1 MNITEYK
8 KKNGFIVY
16 RASVYLGVDKLTGK
30 KARTT
35 VTANTKKGI
44 KIKARE
50 AVNAFASNGYTVKD
64 KPTITTYEELVK
76 VWWDSY
82 KNTVKPNT
90 RQSMDGLV
98 RVHLLPVFG
107 DYKLDKLITPILQ
120 QQVNKWA
127 DKANKGEKGAFA
139 NYSLLHNMNKRILK
153 YGVAIQVIQ
162 YNPANDVIVPRK
174 QQKEKSTVKYLDNK
188 ELKQFLNYLDT
199 LDQSNYENLFD
210 VVLYKTLLATGCRIG
225 EALALEWSDIDLE
238 SGVISI
244 TKTLNR
250 YQEINSPKSSA
261 GYRDIPIDKAT
272 LLLLKQ
278 YKNRQQIQSW
288 KLGRSETVVFSVFT
302 EKYAYACNLRK
313 RLNKHFDAAGV
324 TNVSFHGFRHTHT
337 TMMLYAQTSPKDVQY
352 RLGHSNL
359 LVTENVYWHTNQENA
374 KKAVSNYETA
384 INNLW
389 LFVNCSGL
397 KKS

>member
-1 MNITEYK
+1 MNIKEK
-8 KKNGFIVY
+8 VKKNGQKVY
-16 RASVYLGVDKLTGK
+16 FASVYLGVDQLTGK

-35 VTANTKKGI
+35 VTALTKSGV

-50 AVNAFASNGYTVKD
+50 VINSFAANGYTVKD
-64 KPTITTYEELVK
+64 KPTITTYNELVK

-90 RQSMDGLV
+90 RQAMESLV
-98 RVHLLPVFG
+98 RVHILPVFG
-107 DYKLDKLITPILQ
+107 DYKLSKLTTPTIQ

-127 DKANKGEKGAFA
+127 DKANTGQIGVFA

-153 YGVAIQVIQ
+153 YAVSLQLIS

-174 QQKEKSTVKYLDNK
+174 QQKEKAAIKYLDNK
-188 ELKQFLNYLDT
+188 ELKQFLAYLDT

-210 VVLYKTLLATGCRIG
+210 IVLYKTLLATGCRIS
-225 EALALEWSDIDLE
+225 EALALEWTDIDLDN
-238 SGVISI
+238 GIISI

-261 GYRDIPIDKAT
+261 GYRDIPIDQAT

-288 KLGRSETVVFSVFT
+288 KLGRSETIVFSVFT

-313 RLNKHFDAAGV
+313 RLNYHFKAAGV

-337 TMMLYAQTSPKDVQY
+337 TMMLYAQANPKDVQY

-359 LVTENVYWHTNQENA
+359 MMTENVYWHTNQENA

-384 INNLW
+384 ISNL
-389 LFVNCSGL
+389 
-397 KKS
+397 

>member
-35 VTANTKKGI
+35 VTANTKKGV

-50 AVNAFASNGYTVKD
+50 AINAFASNGYTVKD

-107 DYKLDKLITPILQ
+107 DYKLDKLTTPILQ

-153 YGVAIQVIQ
+153 YGVAIQVMQ

-174 QQKEKSTVKYLDNK
+174 QQKEKSIVKYLDNK

-210 VVLYKTLLATGCRIG
+210 VVLYKTLLATGCRIS

-238 SGVISI
+238 NGVISI
-244 TKTLNR
+244 NKTLNR
-250 YQEINSPKSSA
+250 YQEINSPKSNA

-288 KLGRSETVVFSVFT
+288 KLGRTETVVFSVFT

-313 RLNKHFDAAGV
+313 RLNKHFENAGV

-384 INNLW
+384 INNL
-389 LFVNCSGL
+389 
-397 KKS
+397 

>member
-1 MNITEYK
+1 MRIK
-8 KKNGFIVY
+8 DKIKKNGQKVY
-16 RASVYLGVDKLTGK
+16 YASVYLGVDQLTGK

-35 VTANTKKGI
+35 VTATTQKGVRV
-44 KIKARE
+44 KARD
-50 AVNAFASNGYTVKD
+50 AINAFAANGYTVKD
-64 KPTITTYEELVK
+64 KPTITTYKELVK

-107 DYKLDKLITPILQ
+107 DYKLSKLTTPI
-120 QQVNKWA
+120 VNKWA
-127 DKANKGEKGAFA
+127 DKANTGQKGAFT

-153 YGVAIQVIQ
+153 YGVSMQVIT

-174 QQKEKSTVKYLDNK
+174 QQKEKAGVKYLDNK
-188 ELKQFLNYLDT
+188 ELKQFLDYLDT

-225 EALALEWSDIDLE
+225 EALALEWSDIDLDN
-238 SGVISI
+238 GIVSI
-244 TKTLNR
+244 NKTLNR
-250 YQEINSPKSSA
+250 FQEINSPKSSA
-261 GYRDIPIDKAT
+261 GYRDIPIDNAT
-272 LLLLKQ
+272 LLMLKQ
-278 YKNRQQIQSW
+278 YKNRQQVQSW
-288 KLGRSETVVFSVFT
+288 QLGRSETVVFSVFT
-302 EKYAYACNLRK
+302 EKYAYACNLRQ
-313 RLNKHFDAAGV
+313 RLNKHFKAAGV

-337 TMMLYAQTSPKDVQY
+337 TMMLYAQVSPKDVQY

-359 LVTENVYWHTNQENA
+359 MMTENVYWHTNQENA

-384 INNLW
+384 INSL
-389 LFVNCSGL
+389 
-397 KKS
+397 

>member
-1 MNITEYK
+1 MNIK
-8 KKNGFIVY
+8 DKIKKNGQKVY
-16 RASVYLGVDKLTGK
+16 YASVYLGVDQLTGK

-35 VTANTKKGI
+35 VTATTQKGVR
-44 KIKARE
+44 IKARD
-50 AVNAFASNGYTVKD
+50 AINAFAANGYTVKD
-64 KPTITTYEELVK
+64 KPTITTYKELVK

-107 DYKLDKLITPILQ
+107 DYKLSKLTTPIIQ

-127 DKANKGEKGAFA
+127 DKANTGQKGAFT

-153 YGVAIQVIQ
+153 YAVSLQVIT

-174 QQKEKSTVKYLDNK
+174 QQKEKAGVKYLDNK
-188 ELKQFLNYLDT
+188 ELKQFLDYLDT
-199 LDQSNYENLFD
+199 LDQSNYEYLFD

-225 EALALEWSDIDLE
+225 EALALEWSDIDLDN
-238 SGVISI
+238 GIVSI
-244 TKTLNR
+244 NKTLNR
-250 YQEINSPKSSA
+250 FQEINSPKSSA
-261 GYRDIPIDKAT
+261 GYRDIPIDNAT
-272 LLLLKQ
+272 LLMLKQ
-278 YKNRQQIQSW
+278 YKNRQQVQSW
-288 KLGRSETVVFSVFT
+288 QLGRSETVVFSVFT
-302 EKYAYACNLRK
+302 EKYAYSCNLRQ
-313 RLNKHFDAAGV
+313 RLNKHFKAAGV

-337 TMMLYAQTSPKDVQY
+337 TMMLYAQVSPKDVQY

-359 LVTENVYWHTNQENA
+359 MMTENVYWHTNQENA

-384 INNLW
+384 INSL
-389 LFVNCSGL
+389 
-397 KKS
+397 

>member
-1 MNITEYK
+1 MNIKEK
-8 KKNGFIVY
+8 IKKNGQKVY
-16 RASVYLGVDKLTGK
+16 YASVYLGVDQLTGK

-35 VTANTKKGI
+35 VTAATKKGV
-44 KIKARE
+44 KTKARD
-50 AVNAFASNGYTVKD
+50 AINAFAANGYTVKD
-64 KPTITTYEELVK
+64 KPTIKTYSELASI
-76 VWWDSY
+76 WWDSY

-90 RQSMDGLV
+90 RQSMEGLV

-107 DYKLDKLITPILQ
+107 DYKLSKLTTPIIQ

-174 QQKEKSTVKYLDNK
+174 QQKEKAAVKYLDNK
-188 ELKQFLNYLDT
+188 ELKQFLDYLDA
-199 LDQSNYENLFD
+199 LDPSNYENLFD
-210 VVLYKTLLATGCRIG
+210 VVLYKTLLATGCRIS

-244 TKTLNR
+244 NKTLNR

-313 RLNKHFDAAGV
+313 RLNKHFKAAGV

-337 TMMLYAQTSPKDVQY
+337 TMMLYANTSPKDMQY
-352 RLGHSNL
+352 RLGHSSIMM
-359 LVTENVYWHTNQENA
+359 TENTYWHTDREKA

-384 INNLW
+384 INSL
-389 LFVNCSGL
+389 
-397 KKS
+397 

>member
-1 MNITEYK
+1 MNIKEK
-8 KKNGFIVY
+8 VKKNGQKVY
-16 RASVYLGVDKLTGK
+16 FASVYLGVDQLTGK

-35 VTANTKKGI
+35 VTALTKSGV

-50 AVNAFASNGYTVKD
+50 VINSFAANGYSVKD
-64 KPTITTYEELVK
+64 KPTITTYNELVK

-90 RQSMDGLV
+90 RQAMDSLV
-98 RVHLLPVFG
+98 RVHILPVFG
-107 DYKLDKLITPILQ
+107 DYKLSKLTTPIIQ

-127 DKANKGEKGAFA
+127 DKANTGQKGAFA

-153 YGVAIQVIQ
+153 YGVSLQLIS

-174 QQKEKSTVKYLDNK
+174 QQKEKTAVKYLDNK
-188 ELKQFLNYLDT
+188 ELKQFLDYLDT

-210 VVLYKTLLATGCRIG
+210 IVLYKTLLATGCRIS
-225 EALALEWSDIDLE
+225 EALALEWTDIDLDN
-238 SGVISI
+238 GIISI

-261 GYRDIPIDKAT
+261 GYRDIPIDQAT

-288 KLGRSETVVFSVFT
+288 KLGRSETIVFSVFT

-313 RLNKHFDAAGV
+313 RLNYHFKAAGV

-337 TMMLYAQTSPKDVQY
+337 TMMLYAQANPKDVQY

-359 LVTENVYWHTNQENA
+359 MMTENVYWHTNQENA

-384 INNLW
+384 ISNL
-389 LFVNCSGL
+389 
-397 KKS
+397 

>member
-1 MNITEYK
+1 MNIKEK
-8 KKNGFIVY
+8 IKKNGQRVY
-16 RASVYLGVDKLTGK
+16 YASVYLGVDQLTGK

-35 VTANTKKGI
+35 VTATTKKGV
-44 KIKARE
+44 KVKARD
-50 AVNAFASNGYTVKD
+50 AINTFATNGYTVKD
-64 KPTITTYEELVK
+64 KPTITTYNELVK

-90 RQSMDGLV
+90 RQSMEGLV

-107 DYKLDKLITPILQ
+107 DYKLSKLTTPILQ

-174 QQKEKSTVKYLDNK
+174 QQKEKAAVKYLDNK
-188 ELKQFLNYLDT
+188 ELKQFLDYLDA

-210 VVLYKTLLATGCRIG
+210 VVLYKTLLATGCRIS

-244 TKTLNR
+244 NKTLNR

-272 LLLLKQ
+272 LLLQ
-278 YKNRQQIQSW
+278 
-288 KLGRSETVVFSVFT
+288 KLSNTTYRKPMKSTF
-302 EKYAYACNLRK
+302 LR
-313 RLNKHFDAAGV
+313 LF
-324 TNVSFHGFRHTHT
+324 
-337 TMMLYAQTSPKDVQY
+337 
-352 RLGHSNL
+352 L
-359 LVTENVYWHTNQENA
+359 LSLA
-374 KKAVSNYETA
+374 K
-384 INNLW
+384 
-389 LFVNCSGL
+389 
-397 KKS
+397 

>member
-1 MNITEYK
+1 MNIK
-8 KKNGFIVY
+8 DKIKKNGQKVY
-16 RASVYLGVDKLTGK
+16 YASIYLGVDQLTGK

-35 VTANTKKGI
+35 VTATTQRGVRV
-44 KIKARE
+44 KARD
-50 AVNAFASNGYTVKD
+50 AINAFAANGYTVKD
-64 KPTITTYEELVK
+64 KPTITTYNELVK

-90 RQSMDGLV
+90 RQSMEGLV

-107 DYKLDKLITPILQ
+107 DYKLSKLTTPIIQ

-127 DKANKGEKGAFA
+127 DKANTGQKGAFA

-153 YGVAIQVIQ
+153 YGVSMQVIT

-174 QQKEKSTVKYLDNK
+174 QQKEKASVKYLDNK
-188 ELKQFLNYLDT
+188 ELKQFLDYLDT

-210 VVLYKTLLATGCRIG
+210 IVLYKTLLATGCRIG
-225 EALALEWSDIDLE
+225 EALALEWSDIDLDN
-238 SGVISI
+238 GIISI
-244 TKTLNR
+244 NKTLNR

-272 LLLLKQ
+272 LLMLKQ
-278 YKNRQQIQSW
+278 YKNRQQVQSW
-288 KLGRSETVVFSVFT
+288 QLGRSETVVFSVFT
-302 EKYAYACNLRK
+302 EKYAYACKLRQ
-313 RLNKHFDAAGV
+313 RLTKHFKAAGV

-337 TMMLYAQTSPKDVQY
+337 TMMLYARANPKDVQY

-359 LVTENVYWHTNQENA
+359 MMTENVYWHTNQENA
-374 KKAVSNYETA
+374 QKAVSNYETA
-384 INNLW
+384 INSL
-389 LFVNCSGL
+389 
-397 KKS
+397 